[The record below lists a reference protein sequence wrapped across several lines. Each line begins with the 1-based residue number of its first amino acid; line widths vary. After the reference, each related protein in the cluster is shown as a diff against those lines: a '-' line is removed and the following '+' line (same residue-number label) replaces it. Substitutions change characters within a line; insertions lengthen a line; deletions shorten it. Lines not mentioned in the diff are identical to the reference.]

1 MFCTNCGRQLA
12 NGSTYCPF
20 CGAALAPRPEPTPEQ
35 KQNDAHAFDP
45 NAANPQTLSAWGQQP
60 PRPVPADPKNDPRG
74 MKWFKFIIYFQ
85 LFANAFIN
93 LANAVMVFTGAHYQG
108 AADTVYAVFPAE
120 HTVDIVYGLLCLA
133 LAALGIYTRFRLS
146 AFRRNGPGL
155 YLGLIAANV
164 LVPVLYMLLSSL
176 VTRIPLVSLLD
187 VNSIVSLAA
196 NVIMLVVNK
205 IYFDRRKDLFVN

>member
-20 CGAALAPRPEPTPEQ
+20 CGTALAPRPLQTPEP
-35 KQNDAHAFDP
+35 KAETPPVPDPDALYPRQPESF
-45 NAANPQTLSAWGQQP
+45 GQQP
-60 PRPVPADPKNDPRG
+60 PRPVPADPQNDPRG
-74 MKWFKFIIYFQ
+74 MKWFKFILYFQ
-85 LFANAFIN
+85 LFANALIN
-93 LANAVMVFTGAHYQG
+93 LVNAVTVFAGAHYQG
-108 AADTVYAVFPAE
+108 SADTVYSVFPAQ
-120 HTVDIVYGLLCLA
+120 HTVDIVYGILCLA

-155 YLGLIAANV
+155 YLGLIAANI

-176 VTRIPLVSLLD
+176 VTGIPLTSLLD

-196 NVIMLVVNK
+196 NIIMLVVNK